1 MKSGKLAAALAFLP
15 FVAAAHD
22 IVVAADHTTPK
33 SGVNLTGEPF
43 FEKGHGVKI
52 ESRNLTTGEVFR

>member
-1 MKSGKLAAALAFLP
+1 MKGWKLAAALAFLP

-22 IVVAADHTTPK
+22 IVVAA
-33 SGVNLTGEPF
+33 VNLTGEPF
-43 FEKGHGVKI
+43 FEKGHGMKV